1 MLVEPDSLIRALRL
15 APGTT
20 AGFEPLSDAPFAP
33 ERVALRL
40 PGEPARLVLL
50 RSPADSEAARNHLA
64 VMEALTN
71 ARFPFAP
78 RLLAIIDEVAVEEW
92 IEGTTALAI
101 VPPPGACEAAMDA
114 FAAFHSLPLREGLNW
129 GASPADLLPDGA
141 VPLHRLGFAA
151 HEREPAAGP
160 LAAGRAAVLVTPFG
174 FAHAAATAAN
184 VLLARDRA
192 VLVNF
197 ERAGYGS
204 HYMDVAAFLLTSGL
218 EAPARRALAAHYARR
233 RGSDPFLVI
242 DGIDLA
248 GILWGLDHLLQFPR
262 RLIEALGDDLAS
274 DALRT
279 AAARVERGI
288 RIPAGGHAAATAIRA
303 ALWPE

>member
-1 MLVEPDSLIRALRL
+1 MLVEPGRLIGAIRL

-20 AGFEPLSDAPFAP
+20 ADYEPLSDAPFAP
-33 ERVALRL
+33 ERVALRP

-50 RSPADSEAARNHLA
+50 RSFIDPEAACNHLA

-78 RLLAIIDEVAVEEW
+78 RLLAIIDDVAVEDW
-92 IEGTTALAI
+92 TEGATALAI
-101 VPPPGACEAAMDA
+101 VPPPGACEAAMGA
-114 FAAFHSLPLREGLNW
+114 LAALHALPIREGLNW

-141 VPLHRLGFAA
+141 MPLHRLGFAV

-160 LAAGRAAVLVTPFG
+160 LAAGRTAVLASPFG
-174 FAHAAATAAN
+174 FTHGAATAAH

-218 EAPARRALAAHYARR
+218 EAPARRALAAHYARQ
-233 RGSDPFLVI
+233 RGSDPFRAI

-248 GILWGLDHLLQFPR
+248 GVLWGLDHLLHFPR
-262 RLIEALGDDLAS
+262 RLIEALGDDGAS
-274 DALRT
+274 EALRT

-288 RIPAGGHAAATAIRA
+288 RAPAGDHPAATAIRA